1 MPYLLNYSPFVVPTT
16 DGKEIKEYTGLASN
30 NTDGFSIARMVAPP
44 GWSEPHQMPEF
55 DEITI
60 VISGKKHFEIDGEEV
75 VLEAGQCIVVLAG
88 SRVRYANPFEEAT
101 TYWSICMPAF
111 SLARVHREES

>member
-1 MPYLLNYSPFVVPTT
+1 MPYILNHASFVVPTT
-16 DGKEIKEYTGLASN
+16 DGKEIKEFVGLASTQ
-30 NTDGFSIARMVAPP
+30 TDGFSIARMVAPP
-44 GWSEPHQMPEF
+44 GWSEPHQTPEF

-60 VISGKKHFEIDGEEV
+60 VLSGKKQFEIDGEEV

-88 SRVRYANPFEEAT
+88 SRVRYANPFDEPT

-111 SLARVHREES
+111 SLSRVHREGS